1 MAKILFITPMWHE
14 EATPHDAKVCN
25 YFVDDWIKQARAE
38 YLSDV
43 EYTLEGYPSV
53 ADVAIDFVDSPLR
66 LLAHEEG
73 LRLKEPVVLGGE
85 ISVSLFT
92 CARVERE
99 QVFF

>member
-1 MAKILFITPMWHE
+1 MLHLRIVDVVEGDVGPA
-14 EATPHDAKVCN
+14 AKVLDQLAV
-25 YFVDDWIKQARAE
+25 FVQARAE

-66 LLAHEEG
+66 LLAHEDG
-73 LRLKEPVVLGGE
+73 LRLKEPIVLGGE
-85 ISVSLFT
+85 VAVSLLS
-92 CARVERE
+92 CARVECE